1 MGAYVHPFDVP
12 LDEPIEGLGPSAVA
26 VHDHGPADAEVGE
39 DQPDD
44 DQQQGPGDQLDAAE
58 GAADQVDDD
67 HQPGDDVEHDR
78 DHGAIVPTKLTPIQL
93 RRALTAWFD
102 TLTTFDQQAVGLH
115 QVQEA
120 ELALGD
126 VEAELVEQLAAAI
139 EGPWVETPA
148 GILQTA
154 SRGGHVSWDA
164 EAIWPDA
171 LAEARRRAADP
182 ETGELSE
189 EADRGCRAMLDVV
202 REILSGPAFRVKQ
215 LKAIGVDPDEVR
227 ATAPKRKIVRFA

>member
-1 MGAYVHPFDVP
+1 MTAYVHPFDVP
-12 LDEPIEGLGPSAVA
+12 LDEPLVLDALPVA
-26 VHDHGPADAEVGE
+26 VDDHGPADADGAE

-44 DQQQGPGDQLDAAE
+44 DEEQRPGDQLDAAE
-58 GAADQVDDD
+58 GAADQVDDH

-78 DHGAIVPTKLTPIQL
+78 DHAQLVPVQLSPIQL

-102 TLTTFDQQAVGLH
+102 TLATFDDQAVGLH

-120 ELALGD
+120 ELALGE

-139 EGPWVETPA
+139 DGPWVETSA

-154 SRGGHVSWDA
+154 TRGGHVSWDA
-164 EAIWPDA
+164 EAVWPDA

-182 ETGELSE
+182 ETGELSP
-189 EADRGCRAMLDVV
+189 EAERGVLAMLGVV
-202 REILSGPAFRVKQ
+202 KEILGSPTFRVKQ